1 MTDETTPQ
9 ADAAMPPASAGS
21 IANTKITAGSCSA
34 ADWCRLNG
42 WGVGTI
48 LEGDEGRGPERIVIT
63 AVGEESILA
72 KPISGSQG
80 DRSWVLWCRD
90 WKRVG

>member
-1 MTDETTPQ
+1 MTQEDNE
-9 ADAAMPPASAGS
+9 MSAPMLGS
-21 IANTKITAGSCSA
+21 VANLKITARDCSA
-34 ADWCRLNG
+34 ADWCRING

-63 AVGEESILA
+63 AIGEESILA
-72 KPISGSQG
+72 KRLGEPVCG

-90 WKRVG
+90 WRRVG

>member
-1 MTDETTPQ
+1 MSD
-9 ADAAMPPASAGS
+9 DDKGSAAMLGS
-21 IANTKITAGSCSA
+21 FANTKITARDCSA

-63 AVGEESILA
+63 AIGEDSILA
-72 KPISGSQG
+72 KRIGGLDG

>member
-1 MTDETTPQ
+1 MADDVDEGS
-9 ADAAMPPASAGS
+9 AAMRGS
-21 IANTKITAGSCSA
+21 IAGTKITARDCSA
-34 ADWCRLNG
+34 ADWCKLNG

-72 KPISGSQG
+72 ELVGGRDG

>member
-1 MTDETTPQ
+1 MTQEENE
-9 ADAAMPPASAGS
+9 MSAPMLGS
-21 IANTKITAGSCSA
+21 IAGTKITARDCSA

-63 AVGEESILA
+63 AVGDESILA
-72 KPISGSQG
+72 KLVDGRDG

>member
-1 MTDETTPQ
+1 MTNDEARDP
-9 ADAAMPPASAGS
+9 AASLGS
-21 IANTKITAGSCSA
+21 VAKTKITAGACSA

-42 WGVGTI
+42 WDVGTI

-72 KPISGSQG
+72 KTLGSPG

>member
-1 MTDETTPQ
+1 MTNDEARDP
-9 ADAAMPPASAGS
+9 AASLGS
-21 IANTKITAGSCSA
+21 VAKTKITARDCSA

-42 WGVGTI
+42 WDVGTI

-72 KPISGSQG
+72 KTLGDPGSPG